1 MALRPVLARPA
12 PLPPPHLLPNTRLP
26 LPPPPALPLPVTG
39 NDDAGNPLG
48 VKRQFGLSGFQLGLL
63 PALYTAGL
71 CVASLA
77 FAELAKH
84 WNGFRLIGVGMA
96 LWAAGCVLTG
106 AAQAYGMLVVARV
119 VVGCGERGPGYD
131 RDGNNGMGLG
141 VTLWAAS
148 CRTR

>member
-1 MALRPVLARPA
+1 M
-12 PLPPPHLLPNTRLP
+12 
-26 LPPPPALPLPVTG
+26 
-39 NDDAGNPLG
+39 G

-106 AAQAYGMLVVARV
+106 AAQAYGMLVAARV
-119 VVGCGERGPGYD
+119 VVGCGERGWIRVQMGKTGNHRQTPVSRRLLNTLAHRD
-131 RDGNNGMGLG
+131 REVGRS
-141 VTLWAAS
+141 VLWVPAH
-148 CRTR
+148 